1 MLLRLAAIGIVIASV
16 VGAFA
21 YTGGWFSPH
30 RLTPA
35 RFIDTFEKVNGIHP
49 GFRRNHAKGVCV
61 TGFFE
66 SNGNGA
72 RLSKAVIFLPGR
84 VQVIGRFALAGGNP
98 YVHDTS
104 ANVRSMALL
113 FQLPDGEVG
122 RRGEE
127 HSAGL

>member
-1 MLLRLAAIGIVIASV
+1 MVAVWPRPPALTGALMQIRWMMAFGVVLAGV

-66 SNGNGA
+66 S
-72 RLSKAVIFLPGR
+72 KA
-84 VQVIGRFALAGGNP
+84 
-98 YVHDTS
+98 
-104 ANVRSMALL
+104 
-113 FQLPDGEVG
+113 GEKA
-122 RRGEE
+122 
-127 HSAGL
+127 H

>member
-1 MLLRLAAIGIVIASV
+1 MLVRWAAIGVVIAGI

-35 RFIDTFEKVNGIHP
+35 RFIDTFEKVNGIHS

-66 SNGNGA
+66 SDGNGV
-72 RLSKAVIFLPGR
+72 RLSKAVVFRPSR

-98 YVHDTS
+98 YAPDAPGTCAVW
-104 ANVRSMALL
+104 RSSSCCRTASNGG
-113 FQLPDGEVG
+113 PG
-122 RRGEE
+122 
-127 HSAGL
+127 

>member
-1 MLLRLAAIGIVIASV
+1 MLVRLAAIAIIIAGV

-61 TGFFE
+61 SPASLRATATA
-66 SNGNGA
+66 SVS
-72 RLSKAVIFLPGR
+72 RKPSSSGR
-84 VQVIGRFALAGGNP
+84 AAC
-98 YVHDTS
+98 
-104 ANVRSMALL
+104 
-113 FQLPDGEVG
+113 
-122 RRGEE
+122 
-127 HSAGL
+127 

>member
-21 YTGGWFSPH
+21 YVGGWLSPH

-61 TGFFE
+61 TGFFD
-66 SNGNGA
+66 SNGDGV
-72 RLSKAVIFLPGR
+72 RLSKAVVFRRGR
-84 VQVIGRFALAGGNP
+84 VPVIGRFALAGGNP
-98 YVHDTS
+98 YAPDS
-104 ANVRSMALL
+104 AGTRRGMAL
-113 FQLPDGEVG
+113 FFWERG
-122 RRGEE
+122 REQWRAVRE
-127 HSAGL
+127 